1 MENHFSVLRMNV
13 FFHFC
18 TLRIKRECK
27 DNYIAGISKVGFPY
41 FWPADGPSAVY
52 ANLLK
57 MRYFGFFLAGISTV
71 ALGQSNYA
79 PLNEDYYH
87 QLDRYEVKA
96 GRLFDEVFT
105 SAKPYKRSDIIQFLD
120 TAAALGVFESQAD
133 VFNDTYFRNDSWE
146 WARPETNDSRKPWFN
161 ALYKKKS
168 DLFYVDEPDFD
179 LHVNPVLYLGAGTDS
194 RLDEP
199 IFYNTRGVEV
209 RGMVDRKVGF
219 YTYFADNQAR
229 LPSYVQEYQS
239 QYWVIPHEG
248 FWKRFG
254 DGAVDFLQA
263 RGYITFDATRHINLQ
278 LGYDRFFS
286 GNGIRSLVL
295 SDFPP
300 PAFFLKGAVKV
311 WKLNYVFSLSQIK
324 AEAPGSANG
333 SSSNFL
339 GNANK
344 FTAFH
349 HLSVNI
355 GSKVNIGLFESIIFS
370 PDDAIGTGDFELS
383 YLNPII
389 FFRAIE
395 QQNGSSDNVL
405 LGLDFKVNAIRKFSV
420 YGQFVLDEFLLENIR
435 EGSGWWANK
444 WALQLGAK
452 YIDALG
458 VSNLDLQL
466 EGNLIRPYAYSH
478 NTPYGSYSSFL
489 QPMAHPLGANL
500 KEVIGIARY
509 QPIPRLMLKGVMS
522 VTHVGRDAANEN
534 WGGDILKP
542 NNTREQEY
550 GNEIAQGNLNEIY
563 YLSFT
568 ASWMVRHNL
577 FIDGQF
583 LARRSKSMQGPSVD
597 NTTTL
602 ASLALRWNIAR
613 RDYHF

>member
-1 MENHFSVLRMNV
+1 LMSRLSVPGWKGNLCCKYASGGNEQRTPSQALHFSSIVMIPTRRLPVVRLMIKGNRSTRSWGSPERTRVARQNQAKECHTQHTFRHITTQSQAKKKPSCSGRPVSCGGPSGCLPAVLPLELLNTPSRINEQFLAGEERMRSRAYFDFDQGIFFAIFPLDRFLGCQRRPCQHLEITGCSVENHFSVLRMTV
-13 FFHFC
+13 LYHLC

-96 GRLFDEVFT
+96 GRLFDEGFT
-105 SAKPYKRSDIIQFLD
+105 SAKPYKRSDIIRFLD
-120 TAAALGVFESQAD
+120 TAAALGVFESQGD

-146 WARPETNDSRKPWFN
+146 WARTETNDSRKPWFN

-199 IFYNTRGVEV
+199 IFFNTRGVEV

-435 EGSGWWANK
+435 
-444 WALQLGAK
+444 
-452 YIDALG
+452 
-458 VSNLDLQL
+458 
-466 EGNLIRPYAYSH
+466 
-478 NTPYGSYSSFL
+478 
-489 QPMAHPLGANL
+489 
-500 KEVIGIARY
+500 
-509 QPIPRLMLKGVMS
+509 
-522 VTHVGRDAANEN
+522 
-534 WGGDILKP
+534 
-542 NNTREQEY
+542 
-550 GNEIAQGNLNEIY
+550 QG
-563 YLSFT
+563 
-568 ASWMVRHNL
+568 
-577 FIDGQF
+577 
-583 LARRSKSMQGPSVD
+583 
-597 NTTTL
+597 
-602 ASLALRWNIAR
+602 
-613 RDYHF
+613 

>member
-1 MENHFSVLRMNV
+1 
-13 FFHFC
+13 
-18 TLRIKRECK
+18 
-27 DNYIAGISKVGFPY
+27 
-41 FWPADGPSAVY
+41 
-52 ANLLK
+52 
-57 MRYFGFFLAGISTV
+57 MRYFGFFLAGISTI

-79 PLNEDYYH
+79 PLNDDYYH
-87 QLDRYEVKA
+87 RLDRYEIRA
-96 GRLFDEVFT
+96 GRVFDEIFT
-105 SAKPYKRSDIIQFLD
+105 AAKPYKRSDIVHFLD
-120 TAAALGVFESQAD
+120 TVESLSLFESQAD
-133 VFNDTYFRNDSWE
+133 AFNNEYFRNDNWE

-161 ALYKKKS
+161 TFYKKKS

-179 LHVNPVLYLGAGTDS
+179 LHVNPVLFVGAGTDS
-194 RLDEP
+194 QLDEP

-219 YTYFADNQAR
+219 YTYFTDNQAR

-248 FWKRFG
+248 FWKSYG
-254 DGAVDFLQA
+254 NGGVDFLQA
-263 RGYITFDATRHINLQ
+263 RGYITFDATKHINVQ
-278 LGYDRFFS
+278 FGYDRFFY
-286 GNGIRSLVL
+286 GNGVRSLIL

-311 WKLNYVFSLSQIK
+311 WKLNYVFSLSQVK
-324 AEAPGSANG
+324 AEAGGSENG
-333 SSSNFL
+333 SSSNFM
-339 GNANK
+339 GYANK

-349 HLSVNI
+349 HLSLNI
-355 GSKVNIGLFESIIFS
+355 GRKVNIGLFESIVFS
-370 PDDAIGTGDFELS
+370 SDDVMGTGEFEFA

-405 LGLDFKVNAIRKFSV
+405 LGLDFKVNAIRDFSV
-420 YGQFVLDEFLLENIR
+420 YGQFVLDEFLLENLR

-444 WALQLGAK
+444 WGLQLGVK

-458 VSNLDLQL
+458 ISNLDLQL

-478 NTPYGSYSSFL
+478 NTPFGSYTSFL

-509 QPIPRLMLKGVMS
+509 QPLPRLTLKGVAS
-522 VTHVGRDAANEN
+522 ITHVGRDDVGEN
-534 WGGDILKP
+534 WGGDILKL
-542 NNTREQEY
+542 NNTREREF
-550 GNEIAQGNLNEIY
+550 GNEIAQGNLNKIY

-568 ASWMVRHNL
+568 ASWMARHNL
-577 FIDGQF
+577 FIDGQ
-583 LARRSKSMQGPSVD
+583 LVGRRSKSM
-597 NTTTL
+597 L
-602 ASLALRWNIAR
+602 AAYDSEAYIATLALRWNLPQ